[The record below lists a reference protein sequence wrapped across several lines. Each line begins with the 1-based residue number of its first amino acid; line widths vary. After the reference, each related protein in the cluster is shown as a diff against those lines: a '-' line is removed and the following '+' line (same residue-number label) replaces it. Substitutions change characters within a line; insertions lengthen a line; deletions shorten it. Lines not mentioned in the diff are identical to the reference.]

1 MSPATIITLVTDYD
15 GHYVFFEHGKLTIAD
30 EPEDSFSSIALSP
43 QGLRL
48 LAKRLAALADLV
60 EGDAE

>member
-1 MSPATIITLVTDYD
+1 MSPRAIITLLDNRD
-15 GHYVFFEHGKLTIAD
+15 GNFIRFGYGLLTVGD
-30 EPEDSFSSIALSP
+30 EQEGSFASIALSP

-60 EGDAE
+60 EGDA